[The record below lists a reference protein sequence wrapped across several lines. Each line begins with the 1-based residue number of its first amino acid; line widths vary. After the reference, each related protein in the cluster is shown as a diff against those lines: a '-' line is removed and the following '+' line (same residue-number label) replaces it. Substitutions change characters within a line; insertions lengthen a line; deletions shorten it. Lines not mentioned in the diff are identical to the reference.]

1 MLLQKVWEVINFL
14 FNVGNKLMYF
24 ALKFIPLIILF
35 TFLCSLAYTR
45 IYQIVRGYNDVPK
58 GFGSFVSI
66 IFFISIYIYKSD
78 YYISLFLPSLIIIV
92 LMTLIYFLDDLF
104 ELSPFIRM
112 IITSITT
119 SIILNMPIGFDFLN
133 MFPSLYL
140 IVFSI
145 LMISSIVLVN
155 VSNFYDGSNLNL
167 SSLIFLIGCILI
179 IFNNQDLRAYDII
192 GSSFLGISIGFSI
205 LNCRPNYIYI
215 GDSGSFLFAF
225 LFLTLVMSSYVI
237 SPAIFFAL
245 FALIALPVFD
255 VFYVICLRIK
265 CSHDLLIRNYLHLYQ
280 RMEICH
286 QNYSYLLPV
295 PINLVVVL
303 FSRYILR
310 NFINDSL
317 AMYGSI
323 IFITPIN
330 YILLRYFFVEKEYFF
345 GDGIKHED

>member
-1 MLLQKVWEVINFL
+1 MINFL
-14 FNVGNKLMYF
+14 FNEDVKLMHF
-24 ALKFIPLIILF
+24 AFTLIPLNILF
-35 TFLCSLAYTR
+35 TFLCSLAYIR
-45 IYQIVRGYNDVPK
+45 IHKATGINGVPK
-58 GFGSFVSI
+58 GFGSFASI
-66 IFFISIYIYKSD
+66 IFFTSIYIYKSD
-78 YYISLFLPSLIIIV
+78 YYISLFLPSLIVIV
-92 LMTLIYFLDDLF
+92 LMTLIYYLDDLF

-112 IITSITT
+112 VITSITIT
-119 SIILNMPIGFDFLN
+119 LLINMPIGLDFLN
-133 MFPSLYL
+133 KFPNFYL
-140 IVFSI
+140 IVFGI

-155 VSNFYDGSNLNL
+155 VSNFYDGSNLNM
-167 SSLIFLIGCILI
+167 SSLIFLLGLILI
-179 IFNNQDLRAYDII
+179 IFNEQNLRAYDII
-192 GSSFLGISIGFSI
+192 GSCLLGISIGFGI
-205 LNCRPNYIYI
+205 LNSRPNFIYI

-237 SPAIFFAL
+237 SPEICFSL

-295 PINLVVVL
+295 PINLFVVL
-303 FSRYILR
+303 LSRYILR
-310 NFINDSL
+310 NFMNDYL

-330 YILLRYFFVEKEYFF
+330 YLLLRFFSIEKEYFF
-345 GDGIKHED
+345 GDGTKNEG